1 MDWRSSMIPN
11 NKQRSLRISKLS
23 RFTCY
28 TLLLSWVIA
37 CSNTKESPST
47 LGDIDVSEKK
57 RIVIA
62 KKEQVKREKKSQE
75 EVRKAYEK
83 YVETASS
90 HDISR
95 QRALTRLAQLELEL
109 SNALTK
115 TEKKEE
121 VTSAMSSSLAR
132 TIELL
137 ETTLRDYPN
146 SKGNDKVLYQLAQ
159 AYDRSGEYEKSLASL
174 RTLSRKY
181 PKSLFYAEAQFRLAE
196 ASFVRG
202 DYIAAEDAYTEVV
215 LTPGSDKFYEKSLF
229 KRGWTRYKQE
239 LYTEA
244 IDDYADAMEYHRFQE
259 RELLTDSEESQFNE
273 YLRALGLA
281 FSYVSG
287 QTIKDYFEARGDFRY
302 VYDIYDMVANIYLQ
316 QERYSDAAEILEEFA
331 KVYPQHPKT
340 PLAELKIIAAWQE
353 GNFISRLYQSI
364 ERFYNNY
371 QPKATY
377 WQQTRDEAIFEQAS
391 KNLRNYITQVSS
403 YFHSRYHNNGK
414 RADYQQA
421 KVWYERYLNHYT
433 SYANKDNIYT
443 LYAELLLDG
452 KQSREALKYFS
463 LAAYDG
469 DLILDKKAA
478 YSTIVISSSLI
489 AEAESQALRNSL
501 LDQHLTYAQRYVDL
515 YPKDKRSLSI
525 ATSAAERAFSA
536 KYYEKAI
543 ALANFVPDTAN
554 EKIRFNANNI
564 KARAFLE
571 QNQYADAES
580 VYLELLDAKIS
591 NRKSRDTIKNSLALS
606 IYRQGEE
613 AQKNKQTELALNH
626 FTRIARIIP
635 DTSLAAT
642 GWYDAIAIAMQN
654 SMWNE
659 SIGLIN
665 EFKSRFPRHKR
676 TEDVT
681 KKLSIA
687 YLNSDQKEKAAQEFE
702 LIAQFEGNLEVK
714 MAALWQAA
722 ELYESKNDLQ
732 GAIRTYR
739 DYAHTY
745 KKPYEQNMEAMFKLV
760 ELYGKTKE
768 NQKRYF
774 WQNKIVRADQK
785 ATKRDKTERTT
796 YIASSTTLNLARD
809 KKQEFSKRKLV
820 EPLAKNLKLKKAA
833 MQESV
838 KLFGIASSYGIE
850 EITTEATNA
859 IGDIY
864 FDFSGSLLNSER
876 PKNLS
881 ADELDQYEILLED
894 QAFPFEEKAI
904 EFYEANMVRTQNNT
918 FDQWI
923 EKSLEQLKKLF
934 PVRYTRKGKI
944 DVVAP

>member
-1 MDWRSSMIPN
+1 MILNNSAPHMPYRFFLRSS
-11 NKQRSLRISKLS
+11 
-23 RFTCY
+23 
-28 TLLLSWVIA
+28 TLLASMFAMLVLLLG
-37 CSNTKESPST
+37 CGNTKETPNT
-47 LGDIDVSEKK
+47 LGDIDISEKK

-62 KKEQVKREKKSQE
+62 QEKEVVREKKSQE
-75 EVRKAYEK
+75 EVRQAYEK
-83 YVETASS
+83 YVQTASS

-95 QRALTRLAQLELEL
+95 QKALTRLAQLELEL
-109 SNALTK
+109 SNSLTK

-121 VTSAMSSSLAR
+121 ISSAMTSSLKR

-146 SKGNDKVLYQLAQ
+146 AKGNDKVLYQLAQ
-159 AYDRSGEYEKSLASL
+159 AYDRAGEYNKSLSSL
-174 RTLSRKY
+174 KTLIRKF
-181 PKSLFYAEAQFRLAE
+181 PKSLFYAEAQFRLGE

-202 DYIAAEDAYTEVV
+202 DYITAEDSYTEVV

-244 IDDYADAMEYHRFQE
+244 IDDYADAMEYHRFQD

-287 QTIKDYFEARGDFRY
+287 QTIKDYFDSRGDFKY
-302 VYDIYDMVANIYLQ
+302 VYDIYDMVANIYLK
-316 QERYSDAAEILEEFA
+316 QERYSDAAVTLEEFA
-331 KVYPQHPKT
+331 KVYPDHNKT

-371 QPKATY
+371 QPNANY
-377 WQQTRDEAIFEQAS
+377 WKQNKNEAIYEEAN
-391 KNLRNYITQVSS
+391 KNLRRYITQVTS
-403 YFHSRYHNNGK
+403 YFHSRYREKSK

-433 SYANKDNIYT
+433 AYANKDNIYS

-452 KQSREALKYFS
+452 NQSTEALKYFS

-469 DLILDKKAA
+469 DIILDKKAA
-478 YSTIVISSSLI
+478 YSTIVISSSLLTQTEGSAAKSDI
-489 AEAESQALRNSL
+489 LN
-501 LDQHLTYAQRYVDL
+501 QHLTYAQRYVDL

-525 ATSAAERAFSA
+525 ATSAAERAFNA
-536 KYYEKAI
+536 KQYDKAI
-543 ALANFVPDTAN
+543 ELANFVPDTAN
-554 EKIRFNANNI
+554 EKVRFNANNI

-580 VYLELLDAKIS
+580 VYLELLDANIS
-591 NRKSRDTIKNSLALS
+591 NRKTRNTIKDSLALS

-613 AQKNKQTELALNH
+613 AQKANQIDLALSH

-635 DTSLAAT
+635 DASLSAT

-654 SMWNE
+654 KMWNQ

-665 EFKSRFPRHKR
+665 EFKTRFPKHER
-676 TEDVT
+676 TADVT
-681 KKLSIA
+681 KKLSVA
-687 YLNSDQKEKAAQEFE
+687 YLNSDQKGKAAQEFE
-702 LIAQFEGNLEVK
+702 AIAKFEGNLEVK

-722 ELYESKNDLQ
+722 ELYESKNNLE

-745 KKPYEQNMEAMFKLV
+745 KKPYEQNMEAMYKLSD
-760 ELYGKTKE
+760 LYGKL
-768 NQKRYF
+768 NQPQKRYF

-785 ATKRDKTERTT
+785 ATKRDKTDRTT
-796 YIASSTTLNLARD
+796 YIASTTTLNLARD
-809 KKQEFSKRKLV
+809 KREEFAKRKLV
-820 EPLAKNLKLKKAA
+820 EPLAKNLKLKKSA

-838 KLFGIASSYGIE
+838 KLYGIASSYGIE

-864 FDFSGSLLNSER
+864 FDFSNSLLESER
-876 PKNLS
+876 PTNLS

-904 EFYEANMVRTQNNT
+904 EFYEANMVRTQNDT
-918 FDQWI
+918 FDKWV
-923 EKSLEQLKKLF
+923 ERSLEQLKALF
-934 PVRYTRKGKI
+934 PVRYTRKGKV
-944 DVVAP
+944 DVVTP

>member
-1 MDWRSSMIPN
+1 MIRN
-11 NKQRSLRISKLS
+11 NNPLPLPLTRTKQFVCLA
-23 RFTCY
+23 
-28 TLLLSWVIA
+28 IA
-37 CSNTKESPST
+37 LTFFLGCSNTKETPST

-62 KKEQVKREKKSQE
+62 QEKNVKREKKSQE
-75 EVRKAYEK
+75 DVRKAYEK
-83 YVETASS
+83 YVQTASS

-109 SNALTK
+109 SNSLTK

-121 VTSAMSSSLAR
+121 ISSTMTSSLQR

-146 SKGNDKVLYQLAQ
+146 AKGNDKVLYQLAQ
-159 AYDRSGEYEKSLASL
+159 AYDRFGDYEKSLANLKSL
-174 RTLSRKY
+174 IRKY

-202 DYIAAEDAYTEVV
+202 DYITAEDAYTEVV

-244 IDDYADAMEYHRFQE
+244 IDDYADAMEYHRFQD
-259 RELLTDSEESQFNE
+259 RALLTDSEESQFNE

-287 QTIKDYFEARGDFRY
+287 QTIKEYFDARGEFKY
-302 VYDIYDMVANIYLQ
+302 VYDIYDMVADIYLK
-316 QERYSDAAEILEEFA
+316 QERYSDAALILEEFA
-331 KVYPQHPKT
+331 KVYPEHPKT

-371 QPKATY
+371 QPKAGY
-377 WQQTRDEAIFEQAS
+377 WQQHRDQAIFEEAN
-391 KNLRNYITQVSS
+391 KNLRKYITQVTS
-403 YFHSRYHNNGK
+403 YFHSRYRDQGK

-433 SYANKDNIYT
+433 SYANKDNIYS

-452 KQSREALKYFS
+452 KQQSEALKYFS

-478 YSTIVISSSLI
+478 YSTIVISADLVADLVTSAQSQ
-489 AEAESQALRNSL
+489 EAKNSV
-501 LDQHLTYAQRYVDL
+501 LDQHLTFSQRYVDL
-515 YPKDKRSLSI
+515 YPKDTRSLSI
-525 ATSAAERAFSA
+525 ATSAAERAFNA
-536 KYYEKAI
+536 KRYEKAI

-554 EKIRFNANNI
+554 ESIRFNANNI

-591 NRKSRDTIKNSLALS
+591 SRKTRNTIENSLALS

-613 AQKNKQTELALNH
+613 AQANNQIDLALNH

-635 DTSLAAT
+635 DTPLSAT

-654 SMWNE
+654 EMWNE

-665 EFKSRFPRHKR
+665 EFKSRFPKHER

-681 KKLSIA
+681 KKLSVA
-687 YLNSDQKEKAAQEFE
+687 YLNSDQKGKAAQEFE
-702 LIAQFEGNLEVK
+702 LISKFEGNLEVK

-745 KKPYEQNMEAMFKLV
+745 AKPYEQNMEAMFKLS

-768 NQKRYF
+768 PQKRYF

-796 YIASSTTLNLARD
+796 YIASTTTLNVARD
-809 KKQEFSKRKLV
+809 KKVEFSRRNLV

-833 MQESV
+833 MQEAV

-850 EITTEATNA
+850 EISTEATNA

-864 FDFSGSLLNSER
+864 FEFSGSLLDSER
-876 PKNLS
+876 PKNLGP
-881 ADELDQYEILLED
+881 DELEQYEILLED

-918 FDQWI
+918 FDQWV
-923 EKSLEQLKKLF
+923 EKSLNQLKKLF

-944 DVVAP
+944 DVVSP